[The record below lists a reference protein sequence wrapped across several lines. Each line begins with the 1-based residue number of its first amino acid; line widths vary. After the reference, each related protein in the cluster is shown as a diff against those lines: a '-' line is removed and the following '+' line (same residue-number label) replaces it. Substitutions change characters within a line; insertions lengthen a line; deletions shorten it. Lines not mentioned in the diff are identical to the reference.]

1 MTGRAS
7 PGPPSSRVL
16 LIDLDNCPK
25 ELAELPNE
33 LANFTRIVACYGVNE
48 PRLSVSLVRALAPAI
63 HEGRLEFVGME
74 LRGKNAA
81 DFGLAFWAGR
91 LLERLPAETEFVI
104 LSRDNGLE
112 HVVNLLRREHRAAR
126 RGVVHRGQ
134 DGRRPGRRSGRG
146 ILHRTSAHS
155 AAPPQTPQDP
165 AERHTD
171 FLSEPRGSRRRAGAG
186 RLDPPRLGDVRQR
199 GDCHLSRNRAVDAGG
214 CSPAARATRDRSTSP
229 RVGRSQARPTKQPA
243 PVRLGFIGH
252 GHDEVAKLA

>member
-25 ELAELPNE
+25 ELVELPNE
-33 LANFTRIVACYGVNE
+33 LASFTRVVACYGVNE
-48 PRLSVSLVRALAPAI
+48 PRLSISLVRALAPAI
-63 HEGRLEFVGME
+63 AEGRLEFVGMD

-126 RGVVHRGQ
+126 RAGSAVEATTGVDQ
-134 DGRRPGRRSGRG
+134 DDAAAEEYYTERLRMQ
-146 ILHRTSAHS
+146 LHRPKRRRTLLKGIRTFFQHREALDADRVLAALIRRGWVACDSEGIVTYPEIAQWSSAEACPPPAPPPA
-155 AAPPQTPQDP
+155 AAPP
-165 AERHTD
+165 
-171 FLSEPRGSRRRAGAG
+171 
-186 RLDPPRLGDVRQR
+186 
-199 GDCHLSRNRAVDAGG
+199 
-214 CSPAARATRDRSTSP
+214 RSTSGARKP
-229 RVGRSQARPTKQPA
+229 GKRSCLP
-243 PVRLGFIGH
+243 LF
-252 GHDEVAKLA
+252 D

>member
-7 PGPPSSRVL
+7 PGPPRSRVL

-48 PRLSVSLVRALAPAI
+48 PRLSISLVRALAPAI
-63 HEGRLEFVGME
+63 HEGRLEFVGMD

-112 HVVNLLRREHRAAR
+112 HVVNLLRREHRTA
-126 RGVVHRGQ
+126 
-134 DGRRPGRRSGRG
+134 
-146 ILHRTSAHS
+146 
-155 AAPPQTPQDP
+155 
-165 AERHTD
+165 
-171 FLSEPRGSRRRAGAG
+171 RRAGSAVEATTG
-186 RLDPPRLGDVRQR
+186 VDPDDASAEEFYTERLRAQLHRPKRRRTLLKGIRSYLQNREGLDAERVLAALIRRGWVVCDVEGIVTYPEIEQWAQQPEPPSQPPTSTRP
-199 GDCHLSRNRAVDAGG
+199 
-214 CSPAARATRDRSTSP
+214 PASAPRKPAKRTSLP
-229 RVGRSQARPTKQPA
+229 
-243 PVRLGFIGH
+243 LF
-252 GHDEVAKLA
+252 D

>member
-48 PRLSVSLVRALAPAI
+48 PRLSISLVRALAPAI

-104 LSRDNGLE
+104 LSRDHGLE
-112 HVVNLLRREHRAAR
+112 HVIHLLRRENRAAR
-126 RGVVHRGQ
+126 RAGSAVEATTGSDPDEGAAEEFYTERLRTQ
-134 DGRRPGRRSGRG
+134 
-146 ILHRTSAHS
+146 LHRPKRRKTLLKGIRIFFQNRDGIDADRVLAALMRRGWVTCAGEGIVSYPEIAQWTEPPPPSQDPPAVTSA
-155 AAPPQTPQDP
+155 P
-165 AERHTD
+165 
-171 FLSEPRGSRRRAGAG
+171 
-186 RLDPPRLGDVRQR
+186 
-199 GDCHLSRNRAVDAGG
+199 
-214 CSPAARATRDRSTSP
+214 
-229 RVGRSQARPTKQPA
+229 
-243 PVRLGFIGH
+243 PVRKA
-252 GHDEVAKLA
+252 AKRSSLPLFD